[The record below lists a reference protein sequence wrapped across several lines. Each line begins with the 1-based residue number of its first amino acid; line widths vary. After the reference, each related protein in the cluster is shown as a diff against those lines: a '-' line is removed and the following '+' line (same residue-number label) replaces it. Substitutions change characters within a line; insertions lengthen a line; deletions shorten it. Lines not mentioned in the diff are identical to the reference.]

1 MRWPKPCRPTRSRRC
16 ARSSSNARLLHLERM
31 GTIAA
36 RKEADFNVLDAN
48 PLENINNSKRIAAV
62 YLRGK
67 EVDRKALKTRFLT
80 PIAKK

>member
-1 MRWPKPCRPTRSRRC
+1 
-16 ARSSSNARLLHLERM
+16 M

-36 RKEADFNVLDAN
+36 RKEADFNVLNAN

-67 EVDRKALKTRFLT
+67 EVDRKAVKTRFMT